1 MKIDEIKN
9 AIKYFETILKVT
21 EEAGVQDSAEIHRRM
36 AIKALNEALQQRT
49 KG

>member
-9 AIKYFETILKVT
+9 AIKYFEIILKVT

-36 AIKALNEALQQRT
+36 AIKALNEALHQRT